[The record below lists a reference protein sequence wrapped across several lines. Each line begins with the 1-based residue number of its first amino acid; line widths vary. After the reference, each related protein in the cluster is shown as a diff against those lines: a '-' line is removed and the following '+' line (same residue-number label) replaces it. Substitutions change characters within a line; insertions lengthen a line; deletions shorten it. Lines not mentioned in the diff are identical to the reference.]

1 VKARCHLRSDLLG
14 VSIATWARIN
24 ARSYEEALVL
34 LEQLSHLPST
44 LVQDEHTWSIYVSA
58 AAAEL
63 PAVIYG
69 VGVDPSR
76 VSMVGDRDEY
86 VPLPAEREHARHG

>member
-1 VKARCHLRSDLLG
+1 VTQ
-14 VSIATWARIN
+14 IATWARIH
-24 ARSYEEALVL
+24 ARSYEEALRL

-58 AAAEL
+58 DAADI

-69 VGVDPSR
+69 VGVDPRR
-76 VSMVGDRDEY
+76 VSLVESGDEHAGSLSE
-86 VPLPAEREHARHG
+86 VPEPREREHASVRPD

>member
-1 VKARCHLRSDLLG
+1 MTQV
-14 VSIATWARIN
+14 ATWARIH
-24 ARSYEEALVL
+24 ARSYEEALRL

-44 LVQDEHTWSIYVSA
+44 LVQDEHSWSIYVSA
-58 AAAEL
+58 DAAEI

-76 VSMVGDRDEY
+76 VSLVNSGDEY
-86 VPLPAEREHARHG
+86 ADSLLEPSEREHAPVRPD

>member
-1 VKARCHLRSDLLG
+1 
-14 VSIATWARIN
+14 
-24 ARSYEEALVL
+24 

-44 LVQDEHTWSIYVSA
+44 LVQDEQTWSIYVSA
-58 AAAEL
+58 DAAEI

-76 VSMVGDRDEY
+76 VSLVDSGDEDAES
-86 VPLPAEREHARHG
+86 VPELAEPNDREHAPVRPD